1 MSKEK
6 KQPKEPENP
15 FAGFVVS
22 SGGIIPEES
31 TEDTED
37 DVIAGDPDLIED
49 EIDTNED
56 AIKRGDEALKKVI
69 EAQEKATKKKKEP
82 STKTPTEDDT
92 EVEEEIEDS
101 LEGTETAD
109 NGFKTTLS
117 TLADKGILT
126 FDEANVEDSEDGFYK
141 AIEETVNNRLK
152 KKVEGYGEEAVK
164 FLDFLEAGGNPK
176 QYIDTVYN
184 NVSLE
189 DYDITSEVN
198 QKALLRHSLEMEEYT
213 AEEAEDMI
221 TEWTD
226 NGTLEKRSK
235 TALVRLQKLEKL
247 QQAEM
252 VEAQKQRD
260 TEQKNARKKY
270 WDDFKSDLDKREDIK
285 GFKVTPKVK
294 EDLWKFMT
302 SVDKK
307 TGKTDYE
314 KAIAE
319 NKDSA
324 LVFAYLAMKN
334 FDISKLE
341 KQVAT
346 KVSSGIGSLIKNYSK
361 SSKDKISSGRTDI
374 QPEGDNPFSGFRKL
388 A

>member
-6 KQPKEPENP
+6 KQPKEPESP

-22 SGGIIPEES
+22 SGGIVPTVS
-31 TEDTED
+31 DDTIED
-37 DVIAGDPDLIED
+37 DVVAGDPDLIED
-49 EIDTNED
+49 EIVVDED

-69 EAQEKATKKKKEP
+69 EAQEKANKRKKEP
-82 STKTPTEDDT
+82 STKTPTEDDA

-101 LEGTETAD
+101 LEGPETSET
-109 NGFKTTLS
+109 GFKATLS
-117 TLADKGILT
+117 ALADKGILS
-126 FDEANVEDSEDGFYK
+126 FDEDNVDDSEDGFYK

-189 DYDITSEVN
+189 DYDINSEAN
-198 QKALLRHSLEMEEYT
+198 QKALLRHSLEMEDYT

-221 TEWTD
+221 TEWAD

-260 TEQKNARKKY
+260 IESRNARKKY

-302 SVDKK
+302 AVDKK

-341 KQVAT
+341 KQVTT
-346 KVSSGIGSLIKNYSK
+346 KVSSGVASLIKNYGK
-361 SSKDKISSGRTDI
+361 SSKDRISSGRTDV
-374 QPEGDNPFSGFRKL
+374 QPEGENHFAGFKKMI
-388 A
+388 